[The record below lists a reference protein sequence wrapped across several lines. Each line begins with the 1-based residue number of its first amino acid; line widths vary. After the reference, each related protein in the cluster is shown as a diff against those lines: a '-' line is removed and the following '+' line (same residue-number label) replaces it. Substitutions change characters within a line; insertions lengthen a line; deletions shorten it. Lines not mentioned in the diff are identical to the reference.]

1 MPMFHPVRQKLCIT
15 AIFCAVVS
23 WNAQADSYDDGLMAF
38 VHGDF
43 RQAEQHFN
51 SAASAGDNG
60 ARHMLARMHTESKGA
75 APDAQQAFKWYLQ
88 AAQDGMA
95 QAQFELAERY
105 FNGNGTRRDL
115 AQAFHW
121 YQTAAQQNHHIAT
134 ERLAYF
140 YETGQV
146 VNRDAG
152 YAQRLYNIAAS
163 EYDVFAQ
170 KGDAAAQNTLAGM
183 YENAKG
189 VKADNAMALFW
200 YKKAALQDYALAQY
214 NIGRLLMEHASSERT
229 VAEAAYWLDLA
240 AAQGLREAETMLVQI
255 KQQYGTSI
263 ASR

>member
-1 MPMFHPVRQKLCIT
+1 MRRRVRELKWVPIT
-15 AIFCAVVS
+15 CTAGYAGRPSGYATEAQFFLKTISTRLFFCRPS
-23 WNAQADSYDDGLMAF
+23 GL
-38 VHGDF
+38 
-43 RQAEQHFN
+43 
-51 SAASAGDNG
+51 SAPSAG
-60 ARHMLARMHTESKGA
+60 EF
-75 APDAQQAFKWYLQ
+75 DAISLDFPSP
-88 AAQDGMA
+88 
-95 QAQFELAERY
+95 R
-105 FNGNGTRRDL
+105 
-115 AQAFHW
+115 
-121 YQTAAQQNHHIAT
+121 
-134 ERLAYF
+134 
-140 YETGQV
+140 V